1 MDCKDDEGRT
11 LVSSSLS
18 KFTAD
23 SFEYIKFLILEK
35 NADVTIADLKGC
47 TPLHYAAKLDPNNVG
62 QFYPDWLQKTQRE
75 SKEITDSYQQL
86 IFNLIDIL
94 IEKGADINV

>member
-1 MDCKDDEGRT
+1 MKSLLNYESTDVNCKDDEGRT

-35 NADVTIADLKGC
+35 NADVTIADLKGS
-47 TPLHYAAKLDPNNVG
+47 TPLHYAATIDPNSVG
-62 QFYPDWLQKTQRE
+62 KFYPDWLQKTQ
-75 SKEITDSYQQL
+75 
-86 IFNLIDIL
+86 
-94 IEKGADINV
+94 

>member
-1 MDCKDDEGRT
+1 MKVLLNYESTDVNCKDDEGRT

-35 NADVTIADLKGC
+35 GADVCIADLQGK
-47 TPLHYAAKLDPNNVG
+47 TPLHYATQLQPSSIQSSYPNWPQMTN
-62 QFYPDWLQKTQRE
+62 QEKE
-75 SKEITDSYQQL
+75 EITGSYMDMV
-86 IFNLIDIL
+86 F
-94 IEKGADINV
+94 